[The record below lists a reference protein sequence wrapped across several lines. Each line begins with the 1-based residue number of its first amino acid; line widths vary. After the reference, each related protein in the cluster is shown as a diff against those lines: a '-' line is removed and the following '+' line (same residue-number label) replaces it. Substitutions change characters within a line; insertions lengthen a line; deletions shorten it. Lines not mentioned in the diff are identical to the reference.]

1 MTKQI
6 DHLDKAILTV
16 LDNNAR
22 LSLAEIGK
30 AVGLSGPAVGERMKA
45 LRHKGV
51 IDGFGVRL
59 DMRALGYSIQA
70 LVRIKPK
77 SGQIRK
83 VEKLI
88 SDEPRFM
95 ACDRV
100 TGEDCLIARLA
111 LRDIAEL
118 DDIMFPLHECA
129 DTNTSIVKSSLFE
142 PRLPQINISKAV
154 R

>member
-1 MTKQI
+1 
-6 DHLDKAILTV
+6 
-16 LDNNAR
+16 
-22 LSLAEIGK
+22 
-30 AVGLSGPAVGERMKA
+30 
-45 LRHKGV
+45 LRHKGI

-142 PRLPQINISKAV
+142 PRLPQINITKAA

>member
-1 MTKQI
+1 MTTTI
-6 DHLDKAILTV
+6 DYLDKAILTA
-16 LDNNAR
+16 LDENAR
-22 LSLAEIGK
+22 QSLAEIGK
-30 AVGLSGPAVGERMKA
+30 QVGLSGPAVGERMKT

-59 DMRALGYSIQA
+59 NMRAIGYSIEA

-88 SDEPRFM
+88 AEEPRFM

-142 PRLPQINISKAV
+142 PRLPQINIT